1 MHEWARRV
9 AADWPALE
17 TVERGGWRLGR
28 SDGVTKRANCALALE
43 PGADVDV
50 VTGFY
55 RGHLLTPCVQVWP
68 GEEGIDA
75 RLDRA
80 GYRMVEPTLVLGR
93 GLPERPAGPGT
104 TRIGARPT
112 AEWSALTAGSE
123 RQVRGVEHILG
134 RVAAGYGVA
143 PGGEGRGCVV
153 VDGGS
158 AAICSMVTAAGSRSR
173 GVGRGVLGDL
183 LAWAHDKGARSAY
196 LCVVEG
202 NDPALGLYEGFGFVP
217 VSRYHNRVLG

>member
-28 SDGVTKRANCALALE
+28 SGGVTKRANCALVLD
-43 PGADVDV
+43 PCADVDV

-55 RGHLLTPCVQVWP
+55 RGHGLTPCVQVWP
-68 GEEGIDA
+68 GEEEIDT
-75 RLDRA
+75 RLARA

-93 GLPERPAGPGT
+93 GLAERREGPGT
-104 TRIGARPT
+104 TEIGVRP
-112 AEWSALTAGSE
+112 APEWSALTAGSE
-123 RQVRGVEHILG
+123 YQVRGFERILG
-134 RVAAGYGVA
+134 QVAAGYGVA

-158 AAICSMVTAAGSRSR
+158 AAICSMVTAAASRGR
-173 GVGRGVLGDL
+173 GVGRGVLEDL
-183 LAWAHDKGARSAY
+183 LVWAYDKGARHVY
-196 LCVVEG
+196 LCVIEDNG
-202 NDPALGLYEGFGFVP
+202 PALALYEGFGFVP

>member
-17 TVERGGWRLGR
+17 AVERGGWRLGR
-28 SDGVTKRANCALALE
+28 SDGVTKRANCALVLE

-50 VTGFY
+50 VTDFY
-55 RGHLLTPCVQVWP
+55 RGCLLTPCVQVWP
-68 GEEGIDA
+68 GEEETDA
-75 RLDRA
+75 RLERA

-93 GLPERPAGPGT
+93 GLAERPAGPGT
-104 TRIGARPT
+104 TGIGTRP
-112 AEWSALTAGSE
+112 AAQWSALTAGSE
-123 RQVRGVEHILG
+123 HQVRGIERVLG

-143 PGGEGRGCVV
+143 PDGEGRGCVV
-153 VDGGS
+153 VDGES
-158 AAICSMVTAAGSRSR
+158 AAICAMVTAAGSRGR
-173 GVGRGVLGDL
+173 GVGRGVLEDL
-183 LAWAHDKGARSAY
+183 LAWAHDRGARSAY

-202 NDPALGLYEGFGFVP
+202 NGPAIGLYEGFGFVP

>member
-17 TVERGGWRLGR
+17 TVDRGGWRLGR
-28 SDGVTKRANCALALE
+28 SEGVTKRANCGLVLD

-50 VTGFY
+50 VTDFY
-55 RGHLLTPCVQVWP
+55 RGHGLTPCVQVWP
-68 GEEGIDA
+68 GEEEIDA
-75 RLDRA
+75 RLARA
-80 GYRMVEPTLVLGR
+80 GYRTVEPTLVFGR
-93 GLPERPAGPGT
+93 GLAERPEGPGT
-104 TRIGARPT
+104 TEIGTRPVP
-112 AEWSALTAGSE
+112 EWSALTAGSE
-123 RQVRGVEHILG
+123 HQARGIERILG
-134 RVAAGYGVA
+134 QVAAGYGIA

-153 VDGGS
+153 VDGES
-158 AAICSMVTAAGSRSR
+158 AAICSMVTATASRGR

-183 LAWAHDKGARSAY
+183 LAWAYDKGARNAY

-202 NDPALGLYEGFGFVP
+202 NGPALGLYEGFVP

>member
-28 SDGVTKRANCALALE
+28 SEGVTKRANCALVLE

-55 RGHLLTPCVQVWP
+55 RRHGLAPCVQVWP
-68 GEEGIDA
+68 GEEGTGI
-75 RLDRA
+75 RLAAA
-80 GYRMVEPTLVLGR
+80 GYRKVEPTLVLER
-93 GLPERPAGPGT
+93 GLVRRPEGPGT
-104 TRIGARPT
+104 TQIGTRPT
-112 AEWSALTAGSE
+112 LEWSALTAGSE
-123 RQVRGVEHILG
+123 RQARGVERILG
-134 RVAAGYGVA
+134 QVAAGYGVA
-143 PGGEGRGCVV
+143 PGGRGRGCVV
-153 VDGGS
+153 VDGES
-158 AAICSMVTAAGSRSR
+158 AAICSMVTATASRGR

-183 LAWAHDKGARSAY
+183 LTWAHDKGARSAY

-202 NDPALGLYEGFGFVP
+202 NGPALGLYEGFGFVP
-217 VSRYHNRVLG
+217 ASRYHNRVLG